1 MSAFQNIPNI
11 ERLTFF
17 NGQRLTAED
26 LTAVQ
31 NANKDLR
38 WLHNRSL
45 HGWGIGSGYSVEGE
59 TGASSVQIG
68 PGYAIDCLGREI
80 ILTDPIVKTVPAV
93 GGALDGSEATFYLVA
108 AYLDDSGQQVLESR
122 PGVCLPGGTV
132 RLTETPNLSWK
143 SPTNLGPSGSEVLL
157 AQIWVLNC
165 QLSRPVSLAVR
176 RFARISSQPYIVSDE
191 TPVNSTAWQLW
202 QPDASQPAIGIFTNV
217 DTSAAQFHSTP
228 AYTAYIAGN
237 RVWQVNADIQVVAL
251 LVVSVVNASEQGF
264 TLQGYLLPDQGG
276 KTPQDWLTVANDPLQ
291 WHVVWLG
298 VEG

>member
-11 ERLTFF
+11 ERLAFF

-26 LTAVQ
+26 LAAVQ

-45 HGWGIGSGYSVEGE
+45 HGWGIGAGFSVEGE
-59 TGASSVQIG
+59 AGAAAVQIG

-80 ILTDPIVKTVPAV
+80 ILTEPVTKTVPAV
-93 GGALDGSEATFYLVA
+93 GGASDGSEATFYLVA
-108 AYLDDSGQQVLESR
+108 SYLDDGVQQVLESR

-132 RLTETPNLSWK
+132 RLTESPSLNWK
-143 SPTNLGPSGSEVLL
+143 SPTNLGPSGSEILL
-157 AQIWVLNC
+157 AQVSILNC

-176 RFARISSQPYIVSDE
+176 RFARISSQPYIVAAQTQPDF
-191 TPVNSTAWQLW
+191 TNWQLW
-202 QPDASQPAIGIFTNV
+202 QPDSSKPAIGIYVDV
-217 DTSAAQFHSTP
+217 DTSPAQFHSTP

-237 RVWQVNADIQVVAL
+237 RIWQSNTGDFVAL
-251 LVVSVVNASEQGF
+251 LVVSVVNATAQGF
-264 TLQGYLLPDQGG
+264 TVQGYLLNEGG
-276 KTPQDWLTVANDPLQ
+276 GPTPQDWLGAANDPLQ
-291 WHVVWLG
+291 WHVVWMG